1 MNTTERSKPKH
12 AVGRPPMPPEQ
23 KKQPI
28 ALKLA
33 PWLIEWLDKQG
44 VSRAKLIEDAMAAQ
58 YKIKHD

>member
-1 MNTTERSKPKH
+1 
-12 AVGRPPMPPEQ
+12 MPPEQ